1 MTHIKIESIF
11 TKKVLFEGEYKS
23 TKYAVVAAVK
33 QWADLRGA
41 DLQWA
46 YLQGADLRGADL
58 RGADLRG
65 ACLQGAYLRGVDLR
79 GACLRGADL
88 RGACLQGADLRGADL
103 RGACLQE
110 ADLQRA
116 ELRGADGNKILLVGS
131 SPILQIGPI
140 GSRSDYLL
148 SYNTEQGIYIK
159 AGCWFGAIKE
169 FVVQVKNTNESGLYK
184 AEYEAAVKHIETVF
198 KARDKADKTKTKVEV

>member
-46 YLQGADLRGADL
+46 Y
-58 RGADLRG
+58 
-65 ACLQGAYLRGVDLR
+65 
-79 GACLRGADL
+79 
-88 RGACLQGADLRGADL
+88 LQGADLRGADL